1 MTVSHSSSTN
11 SPSGTGLRRPLSSG
25 SPSIIFST
33 FMPRTV
39 PSPSTRISTGACR
52 KKKSMPSSFACRS
65 SSMRAG
71 ASASERRYTQ
81 RTVGVPSRLA
91 TRRQS
96 IAVLP
101 APITT
106 TLLPIVIGVSR

>member
-1 MTVSHSSSTN
+1 
-11 SPSGTGLRRPLSSG
+11 
-25 SPSIIFST
+25 
-33 FMPRTV
+33 
-39 PSPSTRISTGACR
+39 
-52 KKKSMPSSFACRS
+52 MPSSFACRS

-106 TLLPIVIGVSR
+106 TLLPIVIGVSRYGNLSPPIRFTRVRNSLAE